1 MTQPHPQG
9 EAGRNCKVG
18 ACNSDDT
25 TPQFRKYPAPKT
37 VMGRV
42 LGAFLEQ
49 TRLTHNTAQVRFG
62 TSRLA
67 AHVHRLREMG
77 WPIRTEMIEVA
88 THDHGRH
95 SHIARYSLDATAIA
109 GAGEV
114 ARRFAQSCRRIDH
127 G

>member
-1 MTQPHPQG
+1 M
-9 EAGRNCKVG
+9 VG
-18 ACNSDDT
+18 ACNSADT
-25 TPQFRKYPAPKT
+25 ISHFRAYPAPQT
-37 VMGRV
+37 VLGRV
-42 LGAFLEQ
+42 LGAFLQQ

-77 WPIRTEMIEVA
+77 WPIQTEIIEVA

-109 GAGEV
+109 GAGETGRLFV
-114 ARRFAQSCRRIDH
+114 QSCRRIDH
-127 G
+127 GQISR